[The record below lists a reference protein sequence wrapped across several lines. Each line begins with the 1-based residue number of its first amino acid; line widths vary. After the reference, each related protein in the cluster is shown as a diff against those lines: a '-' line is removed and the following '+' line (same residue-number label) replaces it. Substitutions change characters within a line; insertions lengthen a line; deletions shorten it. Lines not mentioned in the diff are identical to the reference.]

1 MEMKQRASVM
11 SYGDSRYL
19 KLFAILVIPA
29 ILAYMLLPSKA
40 TQSGGGTPLGYVLGI
55 LSCAIVVILMLYG
68 YRKRC
73 SPNYS
78 ERRKPVGPGVP
89 ADAAKE
95 NDAPPKAWQIAAR
108 YKLRDQDRR
117 KNQSP
122 HWRYGQTL
130 QGWLS
135 AHLYL
140 GAALFVLVTLHAGF
154 EFGWNVHTLAYVL
167 TMVVIASGF
176 YGLYLYLDYPQRM
189 TDNLGEDSLEDMIAQ
204 IEELNETARI
214 RALEL
219 PDELNHL
226 VYRSRIETC
235 LGGNFWQQISGTRSN
250 CPTEYAIRQIQSF
263 GQKYTKEE
271 QPKFLRDLYSVM
283 LRKQKLVFRAREA
296 IKLKARMDAWLY
308 LHVPFSMAL
317 LAAIGAHVLSIFF
330 FW

>member
-1 MEMKQRASVM
+1 MN
-11 SYGDSRYL
+11 YGGSRYL
-19 KLFAILVIPA
+19 KLFAVLVVPA
-29 ILAYMLLPSKA
+29 TLAYLLLPSKA
-40 TQSGGGTPLGYVLGI
+40 TQSGGGTALGYALGI
-55 LSCAIVVILMLYG
+55 LSCAIVVILIGYG

-73 SPNYS
+73 PPNYS
-78 ERRKPVGPGVP
+78 DRRREAAPGMR

-95 NDAPPKAWQIAAR
+95 ASESPG
-108 YKLRDQDRR
+108 YKLRDRDRR

-122 HWRYGQTL
+122 QNWRYGQTL

-135 AHLYL
+135 AHIYL

-167 TMVVIASGF
+167 TMVVIGSGF
-176 YGLYLYLDYPQRM
+176 YGLYLYLEYPQRM
-189 TDNLGEDSLEDMIAQ
+189 TGNLGEDSLEDLIAQ

-226 VYRSRIETC
+226 VYQSRIETC
-235 LGGNFWQQISGTRSN
+235 LGGNFWQQISGARNN
-250 CPTEYAIRQIQSF
+250 CPTDYAIRQIRLF
-263 GQKYTKEE
+263 GQKYIKEE

-317 LAAIGAHVLSIFF
+317 LAAIGAHVLSILF